1 MKCRSPTSKNNIE
14 RIKYIDK
21 PLYTNKDSVGKYW
34 CNAMQITGIGEKC
47 TRIVFLCFKL
57 FLLFKYEPKFFLEVF
72 SIFSLLKI
80 HHNYENIFPPAVR

>member
-34 CNAMQITGIGEKC
+34 CNAMQIKGIGKICTGI
-47 TRIVFLCFKL
+47 VFAI
-57 FLLFKYEPKFFLEVF
+57 
-72 SIFSLLKI
+72 SI
-80 HHNYENIFPPAVR
+80 